1 MLYNTADFPKEGGEM
16 EKKSGKQKPS
26 DEALEEQM
34 TEEEQAEEQ
43 PEEVTEVQALE
54 EKVAELEDKLLREHA
69 DFQNIKKRMEKEKA
83 QAVAYAHEQF
93 ARDLLS
99 VIDALEQ
106 AKQAVEGKDET
117 TPELLEQIKEG
128 IDLTLAQFSKI
139 FEKHGIEL
147 VTFDEGFDPNFHE
160 AVMQVDSD
168 QHKEGEIVQVLQKG
182 YKIKDRL
189 LRSAMVSVAK

>member
-1 MLYNTADFPKEGGEM
+1 M

-117 TPELLEQIKEG
+117 TPELLKQIKEG

>member
-1 MLYNTADFPKEGGEM
+1 M
-16 EKKSGKQKPS
+16 EKKNKQKPS
-26 DEALEEQM
+26 DEALEEQ
-34 TEEEQAEEQ
+34 TQEGEEQVENQLEEESKIE
-43 PEEVTEVQALE
+43 ALE
-54 EKVAELEDKLLREHA
+54 ERVADLEDKLLREHA
-69 DFQNIKKRMEKEKA
+69 DFQNIKKRMEKEKV

-106 AKQAVEGKDET
+106 AKQSVEGKDEV

-147 VTFDEGFDPNFHE
+147 VSLDGGFDPNFHE
-160 AVMQVDSD
+160 AVMQVESD